1 MASEGLKTLT
11 GVYISSLV
19 FGGAEDLEE
28 ADRIATS
35 WENGVNLLGGYSDVD
50 TAKAAYGVLVDRDGQ
65 DKADEIMRAATE
77 KFVAVMMNLN
87 TFENPYG

>member
-1 MASEGLKTLT
+1 M
-11 GVYISSLV
+11 
-19 FGGAEDLEE
+19 GAEDLEE

-65 DKADEIMRAATE
+65 DKADGLCVQQQR
-77 KFVAVMMNLN
+77 NSLL
-87 TFENPYG
+87 